1 MTTNNKAV
9 SWISVALSVLIV
21 VINSR
26 VTAQDAV
33 GAELL
38 TPEAQLQQRLA
49 KACEDNKLPAIWA
62 GRFRVDGT
70 KVAAVAGVRKW
81 GDAEAAELNDVVHLG
96 SCTKAMAA
104 VIVGQLCSEGKLT
117 LHATLADV
125 VPGLKEL
132 QSSEVGKITVY
143 QLLQHRSG
151 LMANTNYHHFDHASP
166 ESAME
171 ARRQLLIWLCEQKLA
186 GVGEFRYSNI
196 GYTVLGHIAESIEG
210 ETWEA
215 LAKRR
220 IFDRLGMTT
229 ASFGPVGI
237 PDESNGETLPHR
249 AWGHVEPS
257 GLSAFASLLS
267 QEKAEPFDPVHLDN
281 SRCMSPA
288 GRAHMSLDDWSKFVI
303 LFCKADGN
311 SSLGISK
318 EVWDEFLRMPET
330 EDKHQKYMS
339 GWIAYDSPAF
349 QGKGLFHNGSNTSWY
364 CYALASSERQQ
375 CVLVAINAASESAQK
390 IADEIAREQM
400 TQ

>member
-9 SWISVALSVLIV
+9 CWVITALSMLV
-21 VINSR
+21 VVTGSR
-26 VTAQDAV
+26 VKAQENV
-33 GAELL
+33 RPEIS
-38 TPEAQLQQRLA
+38 TPELQLQQRLT

-62 GRFRVDGT
+62 GRFRADGT
-70 KVAAVAGVRKW
+70 KVAAVAGVREW
-81 GDAEAAELNDVVHLG
+81 GEAEAAELNDIVHLG

-117 LHATLADV
+117 LGAILEEVLPDV
-125 VPGLKEL
+125 KEL
-132 QSSEVGKITVY
+132 QSSEVGKITVH

-151 LMANTNYHHFDHASP
+151 VMANTNYHHFDQTSP

-171 ARRQLLIWLCEQKLA
+171 ARRQLLTWLCDQKLA

-196 GYTVLGHIAESIEG
+196 GYTVLGHIAETIEK

-220 IFDRLGMTT
+220 IFDRLGMTS

-237 PDESNGETLPHR
+237 PDESNGETLVHR
-249 AWGHVEPS
+249 ASGHVEPS

-267 QEKAEPFDPVHLDN
+267 KEKSEPFSAVHLDN

-288 GRAHMSLDDWSKFVI
+288 GRAHMNLDDWSKFVI
-303 LFCKADGN
+303 LYCKAD
-311 SSLGISK
+311 SHSKLGISK
-318 EVWDEFLRMPET
+318 DVWDEFLRMPET
-330 EDKHQKYMS
+330 ENKHQKYMS

-400 TQ
+400 AQ